1 MVGGDMP
8 VRARSVPSG
17 QARDGQVRARYAPAG
32 SGIGTV
38 PTRHRRCEV
47 SDYPPPPGGQVPP
60 PPGGYEA
67 GGTPPPP
74 PGYSQPAY
82 GQPGPGS
89 ETPGWSGPPL
99 ADYGQR
105 VIAYL
110 IDIAVPFVAW
120 IAIFI
125 VGLIIG
131 AVVRPLGLLIDF
143 VGYLAVIVYSFWN
156 WAYLQGTTGQSLGK
170 RQQGI
175 SLVKEDTLQPLGF
188 GMTVVRYLVAGA
200 LSSVTCGIYGLL
212 DILFP
217 LWDAKRQRITDKIL
231 KNAVI
236 KSQPG
241 TLDVNSFNPFAK

>member
-1 MVGGDMP
+1 MP
-8 VRARSVPSG
+8 DCARSVPRHQRRG
-17 QARDGQVRARYAPAG
+17 RQVQARYAPAG

-82 GQPGPGS
+82 GQPAPGS
-89 ETPGWSGPPL
+89 ATPGWSGSPL

-156 WAYLQGTTGQSLGK
+156 WAYLQGT
-170 RQQGI
+170 
-175 SLVKEDTLQPLGF
+175 
-188 GMTVVRYLVAGA
+188 
-200 LSSVTCGIYGLL
+200 
-212 DILFP
+212 
-217 LWDAKRQRITDKIL
+217 
-231 KNAVI
+231 
-236 KSQPG
+236 
-241 TLDVNSFNPFAK
+241 

>member
-1 MVGGDMP
+1 MP
-8 VRARSVPSG
+8 DCARSVPSG
-17 QARDGQVRARYAPAG
+17 QGRQPQVRATYAPAG

-82 GQPGPGS
+82 GQPAPGS
-89 ETPGWSGPPL
+89 ATPGWSGPPL

-110 IDIAVPFVAW
+110 IDIAIPFVAS
-120 IAIFI
+120 IVIFI
-125 VGLIIG
+125 VAAIFGKIIG
-131 AVVRPLGLLIDF
+131 ILGFLVYFFGDIAVL
-143 VGYLAVIVYSFWN
+143 VYAFWN

-175 SLVKEDTLQPLGF
+175 SLVKEDTLQPIGF
-188 GMTVVRYLVAGA
+188 GMTLVRYLVAGA
-200 LSSVTCGIYGLL
+200 LSGITCGIYGLL
-212 DILFP
+212 DILF
-217 LWDAKRQRITDKIL
+217 
-231 KNAVI
+231 
-236 KSQPG
+236 
-241 TLDVNSFNPFAK
+241 